1 MTDSHRRPPA
11 PPESGSPDTAPVKS
25 SPLKDAQSLLTGA
38 FFTRTLA
45 AAFVFSAAINLLQ
58 LSLPLYS
65 LQVFSRAIPS
75 NNVDTLIMLSV
86 VVVLALSMTA
96 LLEVV
101 RTRMFTRAANAMEV
115 KWRPRLSAEVLDS
128 TARGRPD
135 AQTLND
141 LMEVRGAI
149 TRPATAAVLDLPWTP
164 LYIIGI
170 YMIHPVLAGVMMV
183 GMVLIVAF
191 GWLGHVV
198 VHRLMEECKQPG
210 TRAQRL
216 FDAVQSRAGT
226 VRAMR
231 MAPAALDSVV
241 RDSMTAAAMTGQSA
255 ERSAAVGA
263 ATKWVRMVLQIAV
276 TGVGAWL
283 VMEQHLSFGG
293 MIATSMLVGRAMAAV
308 EQTAGSWGALVKS
321 AQAARRLIPLLKRME
336 QEPVRDAVPVVP
348 GRLALEN
355 VLFVSPRDQKPIL
368 RSVSMTIEAGRLACV
383 LGPNRAGKSVLARLL
398 AGVQAP
404 SAGTVRL
411 NGLAV
416 TALTPDDPKAGIGYL
431 PQSPDLLPGTI
442 ADNIA
447 RFQDATPEEIRAA
460 AERAGVHEIIETLP
474 MGYETATDDPLTPLG
489 GSFAKLIALA
499 RAGFGNPAL
508 VVMDDP
514 VSGLD
519 ENGVAAVRKFAAAM
533 KEQGATVVALCHQPA
548 FLDMA
553 DKTFVLQ
560 NGMAMEA
567 QPRPH
572 DGQQTATAAGAAA
585 WGRGRAAAAVPA
597 AAVPASA

>member
-1 MTDSHRRPPA
+1 MTDSHRLHHAPA
-11 PPESGSPDTAPVKS
+11 PDRPTR
-25 SPLKDAQSLLTGA
+25 A
-38 FFTRTLA
+38 FAVHTLA

-75 NNVDTLIMLSV
+75 NNIDTLIMLSV
-86 VVVLALSMTA
+86 VVVMALTMTA

-101 RTRMFTRAANAMEV
+101 RTRLFTRAGNALEV
-115 KWRPRLSAEVLDS
+115 AWRPRLSAEVLDG

-135 AQTLND
+135 AQALND

-149 TRPATAAVLDLPWTP
+149 TRPATAAILDLPWTP
-164 LYIIGI
+164 LYVIGI
-170 YMIHPVLAGVMMV
+170 SLIHPLLAGLLLA
-183 GMVLIVAF
+183 GMALITGF
-191 GWLGHVV
+191 GWLGHAVIR
-198 VHRLMEECKQPG
+198 RLMDDAKQPG
-210 TRAQRL
+210 SRAQRL
-216 FDAVQSRAGT
+216 FDAVQARAGT
-226 VRAMR
+226 VRALR
-231 MAPAALDSVV
+231 MAPAALDGVV
-241 RDSMTAAAMTGQSA
+241 RDSMTAAALAGQSA
-255 ERSAAVGA
+255 ERSAVVGA

-308 EQTAGSWGALVKS
+308 EQTAGSWGPLVKS
-321 AQAARRLIPLLKRME
+321 VQAARRLFPLLSRLDR
-336 QEPVRDAVPVVP
+336 EPMRDAVPVAP
-348 GRLALEN
+348 GRLVLEN

-368 RSVSMTIEAGRLACV
+368 RSVSMTVEAGAMACV
-383 LGPNRAGKSVLARLL
+383 LGPNRAGKSVLARLV

-411 NGLAV
+411 NGLAL

-431 PQSPDLLPGTI
+431 PQTPDLLPGTI
-442 ADNIA
+442 AENIA
-447 RFQDATPEEIRAA
+447 RFQDVPMAEIRAA
-460 AERAGVHEIIETLP
+460 AARAGVHALIESLP
-474 MGYETATDDPLTPLG
+474 MGYETNTEDPLTPLSA
-489 GSFAKLIALA
+489 SFAKLVALA
-499 RAGFGNPAL
+499 RAAFGTPAL

-519 ENGVAAVRKFAAAM
+519 ENGVAAVRACAAAL
-533 KEQGATVVALCHQPA
+533 KEQGATVIALCHQPA

-553 DKTFVLQ
+553 DKTFVIQ

-572 DGQQTATAAGAAA
+572 DGQQTAPAAGAAA
-585 WGRGRAAAAVPA
+585 WGRRAVAAAVPA
-597 AAVPASA
+597 PV

>member
-1 MTDSHRRPPA
+1 MTDSHRLPPA
-11 PPESGSPDTAPVKS
+11 SSGSGPILP
-25 SPLKDAQSLLTGA
+25 GRG
-38 FFTRTLA
+38 FFTRTLV

-75 NNVDTLIMLSV
+75 NNIDTLIMLSLV
-86 VVVLALSMTA
+86 VVMALTMTA

-101 RTRMFTRAANAMEV
+101 RTRLFTRTGNALEV
-115 KWRPRLSAEVLDS
+115 AWRPRLSAEVLDS

-135 AQTLND
+135 AQSLND

-149 TRPATAAVLDLPWTP
+149 ARPTTAAVLDLPWTP
-164 LYIIGI
+164 LYVIGI
-170 YMIHPVLAGVMMV
+170 YLIHPLLAGLLMV
-183 GMVLIVAF
+183 GMVLIIAF
-191 GWLGHVV
+191 GWLGHAAI
-198 VHRLMEECKQPG
+198 RGLMEDSKLPG
-210 TRAQRL
+210 GRAQRL
-216 FDAVQSRAGT
+216 FDAVQSRAAT
-226 VRAMR
+226 VRALR
-231 MAPAALDSVV
+231 MAPTALDSVV
-241 RDSMTAAAMTGQSA
+241 RDSMTAAALAGRSA
-255 ERSAAVGA
+255 ERSATIGA

-308 EQTAGSWGALVKS
+308 EQTAGSWGPLVKS
-321 AQAARRLIPLLKRME
+321 VQAARRLLPLLSKLSR
-336 QEPVRDAVPVVP
+336 EPVRDAVPVTP
-348 GRLALEN
+348 QRLTLEN

-368 RSVSMTIEAGRLACV
+368 RSVSMAVEAGHVACV

-398 AGVQAP
+398 AGIQAP

-411 NGLAV
+411 GGLAV
-416 TALTPDDPKAGIGYL
+416 TALVPDDPRSGIGYL
-431 PQSPDLLPGTI
+431 PQSSDLLPGTI
-442 ADNIA
+442 AENIA
-447 RFQDATPEEIRAA
+447 RFQDAPMAEIRAA
-460 AERAGVHEIIETLP
+460 AERAGVHAIIEGLP
-474 MGYETATDDPLTPLG
+474 QGYDTNTEDPVTPIG

-499 RAGFGNPAL
+499 RAGFGTPAL

-519 ENGVAAVRKFAAAM
+519 ENGVAAVRTFVAAM
-533 KEQGATVVALCHQPA
+533 KEQGATVIALCHQPA

-572 DGQQTATAAGAAA
+572 DGQHTATAAGAAA
-585 WGRGRAAAAVPA
+585 WGRRAAAAVPS
-597 AAVPASA
+597 PA